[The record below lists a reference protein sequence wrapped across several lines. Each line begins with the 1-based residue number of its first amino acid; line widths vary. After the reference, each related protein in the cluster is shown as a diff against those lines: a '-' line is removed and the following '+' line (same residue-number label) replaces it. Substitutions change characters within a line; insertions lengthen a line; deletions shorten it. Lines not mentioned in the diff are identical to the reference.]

1 MTVRFPWYYLL
12 LAALPVAAWLRFT
25 GHMGVALFIAS
36 CLGIVPLAG
45 LMGQATEEL
54 ASHFGQRIGGLLNAT
69 FGNATELIIAGFALS
84 KGYFEVVKA
93 SITGSIVGNILLVL
107 GLAMVCGGLS
117 QMKRRAANGGAGE
130 RHEFVQR
137 FNRESASVNASMLVL
152 TVGSLMVPAVFG
164 RTHGGMSPESME
176 HLSLILAG
184 VLMLTYLMGLLF
196 TLKTHRALFH
206 DPSTLEALATWSKR
220 KGYLVLGLS
229 TAGVALL
236 SEFLVGSIESATER
250 LHLSEMFIG
259 VIIIPIIGN
268 AAEHSA
274 AVAMAMK
281 DKMDVSL
288 SIAMGS
294 SSQVALFVA
303 PMLVFLGLAI
313 GQRMDFSFEVTEL
326 VAIGLSVAIVNL
338 LAQDGET
345 HWFEGVGLLAM
356 YALLAAGFYFVP

>member
-1 MTVRFPWYYLL
+1 
-12 LAALPVAAWLRFT
+12 
-25 GHMGVALFIAS
+25 
-36 CLGIVPLAG
+36 VPLAG

-93 SITGSIVGNILLVL
+93 SITGSIVGNVLLVL
-107 GLAMVCGGLS
+107 GLAMFCGGMS
-117 QMKRRAANGGAGE
+117 QMKRRKGTGSGE
-130 RHEFVQR
+130 RGDFVQL

-164 RTHGGMSPESME
+164 RSHGGMGRDAM
-176 HLSLILAG
+176 LSLSVILAA
-184 VLMLTYLMGLLF
+184 VLMLTYLISLLF
-196 TLKTHRALFH
+196 TLKTHRTLFH
-206 DPSTLEALATWSKR
+206 DPSATESEAKWSR
-220 KGYLVLGLS
+220 PKGYLVLALS
-229 TAGVALL
+229 TVGVAVL

-259 VIIIPIIGN
+259 VIIIPVIGN

-281 DKMDVSL
+281 DKMDASL

-303 PMLVFLGLAI
+303 PMLVFLGLAM
-313 GQRMDFSFEVTEL
+313 G
-326 VAIGLSVAIVNL
+326 
-338 LAQDGET
+338 
-345 HWFEGVGLLAM
+345 
-356 YALLAAGFYFVP
+356 